1 MRKKKPHVAV
11 MNAINGFLVVVCSD
25 VSSAMAGQMRKQRSL
40 FDENELSLDEFG
52 KLISTH
58 NGWGSEY
65 GNRFE
70 RKVRMRYV

>member
-40 FDENELSLDEFG
+40 STKMSCRLTNLANLSP
-52 KLISTH
+52 LIMAGVANTEID
-58 NGWGSEY
+58 SE
-65 GNRFE
+65 E
-70 RKVRMRYV
+70 KYV

>member
-40 FDENELSLDEFG
+40 STKMSCRLTNLANLSP
-52 KLISTH
+52 LIMAGVT
-58 NGWGSEY
+58 NTEIDSE
-65 GNRFE
+65 E
-70 RKVRMRYV
+70 KHV

>member
-40 FDENELSLDEFG
+40 STKMSCRLTNLANLSP
-52 KLISTH
+52 LIMAGVANTEIDSK
-58 NGWGSEY
+58 E
-65 GNRFE
+65 
-70 RKVRMRYV
+70 KYV